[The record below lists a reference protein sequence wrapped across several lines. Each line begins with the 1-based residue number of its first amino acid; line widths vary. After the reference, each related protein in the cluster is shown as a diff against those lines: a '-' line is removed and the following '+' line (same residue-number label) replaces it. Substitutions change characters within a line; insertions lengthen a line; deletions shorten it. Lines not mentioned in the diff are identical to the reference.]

1 MKEASKKDAELFNL
15 KTFKK
20 TRKHSVGGKENL
32 NDSMVSPASSA
43 FKGNSRF
50 KRDTLKSDD
59 EGLSPSQAR
68 FGALRLFPTKEG
80 LSPRS
85 EFTY

>member
-1 MKEASKKDAELFNL
+1 
-15 KTFKK
+15 
-20 TRKHSVGGKENL
+20 
-32 NDSMVSPASSA
+32 MVSPASSA